1 MTGILLGLQVAD
13 TAAAGDRLSIVGWL
27 VEPTLAAQATG
38 LLLVALAAYVADKVA
53 KQLLLTT
60 VGRLVRGTSFRWDDV
75 LHEYRV
81 FQRLA
86 HLAPAAAVYYGV
98 KLLPSLPDAAS
109 SFVANVAAAT
119 MVMIGV
125 LAAGSV
131 LSAVNEIYATTPS
144 FRGRP
149 IKGYVQIAKI
159 VLYILGAVVAVATL
173 IGQSPLLFLSG
184 IGAMTA
190 VLLLLFR
197 DTILSFVASL
207 QMASYDLVRV
217 GDWIEVPQYGA
228 DGDVID
234 IALHTIK
241 VQNWDK
247 TITTIP
253 THRLIDGSFKN
264 WRGMSESGGRRIKRA
279 LYIDMNTIRFLD
291 EADIERFENF
301 ALLRDYIRRKK
312 TELAADAGAGRADPE
327 LVANA
332 RRLTNIGTFR
342 AYIVSYLRQ
351 HPKVHRGMTL
361 MVRQRDPTPDGLP
374 LEIYAFSND
383 TDWVMYEGIQSDIFD
398 HMLAV
403 APEFG
408 LRVFQHPSGRDF
420 EAALRARADAHAAAV

>member
-1 MTGILLGLQVAD
+1 MTRILLALQVAD
-13 TAAAGDRLSIVGWL
+13 TAAAGDRQSIVGWL
-27 VEPTLAAQATG
+27 AEPTLAAQATG
-38 LLLVALAAYVADKVA
+38 LLLVALAAYVADKLA
-53 KQLLLTT
+53 RKLLLTT
-60 VGRLVRGTSFRWDDV
+60 VGRLVRGTTFRWDDV
-75 LHEYRV
+75 LHEFRV

-98 KLLPSLPDAAS
+98 KFLPSLPEAVSD
-109 SFVANVAAAT
+109 FVANVAAAT

-159 VLYILGAVVAVATL
+159 LLYILGAVLAVATL
-173 IGQSPLLFLSG
+173 IGESPLLFLSG

-190 VLLLLFR
+190 VLLLIFR

-228 DGDVID
+228 DGDVVD

-279 LYIDMNTIRFLD
+279 LYIDMNTIRFLE
-291 EADIERFENF
+291 EADIERFESF

-312 TELAADAGAGRADPE
+312 TELAADAEGRRADPE

-342 AYIVSYLRQ
+342 AYVVNYLRQ

-383 TDWVMYEGIQSDIFD
+383 TEWVTYEGIQSDIFD

-403 APEFG
+403 AAEFG

-420 EAALRARADAHAAAV
+420 EAALRGRVDANAAPV